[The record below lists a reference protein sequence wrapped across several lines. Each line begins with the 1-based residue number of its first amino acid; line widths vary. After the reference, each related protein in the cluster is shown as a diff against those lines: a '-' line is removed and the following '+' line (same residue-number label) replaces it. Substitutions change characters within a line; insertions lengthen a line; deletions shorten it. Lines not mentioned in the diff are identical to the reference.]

1 MTEPGSPAIGVVR
14 AASSR
19 APSIRSLLIGVL
31 LLAGVVVV
39 PGAYLWSQLDR
50 PAQVTGTVLAIRARP
65 PLGVDS
71 FDLLARDGRR
81 LTFKVGPLDISPG
94 GFDAPHLLT
103 HQATGQAVVVSYRT
117 EGNDLV
123 AVRLADGPL
132 AAAPPSAEPSAS
144 PTGSG

>member
-1 MTEPGSPAIGVVR
+1 MLLVLIGVV
-14 AASSR
+14 
-19 APSIRSLLIGVL
+19 L
-31 LLAGVVVV
+31 V
-39 PGAYLWSQLDR
+39 PGAYVWSQLDR
-50 PAQVTGTVLAIRARP
+50 PAQVTGTVLAIRARA

-117 EGNDLV
+117 EGNQLV
-123 AVRLADGPL
+123 AVRLADGPAL
-132 AAAPPSAEPSAS
+132 AVPPASSAA